1 MIMLLQ
7 KSVMMLLIQ
16 ERLRNPHEFLMVLM
30 LQDRARGQG
39 SGFYFLGFG
48 FT

>member
-16 ERLRNPHEFLMVLM
+16 ERLRNPHRIF
-30 LQDRARGQG
+30 DGADAAG
-39 SGFYFLGFG
+39 
-48 FT
+48 